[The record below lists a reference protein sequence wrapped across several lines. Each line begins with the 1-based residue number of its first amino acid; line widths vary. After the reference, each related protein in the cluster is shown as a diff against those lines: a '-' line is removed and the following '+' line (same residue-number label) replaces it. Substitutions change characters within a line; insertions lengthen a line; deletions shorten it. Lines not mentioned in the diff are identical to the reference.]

1 MPHHLPALP
10 VSLRGLIGVFA
21 LVQLGWI
28 ALLGQHS
35 WQGQKAEL
43 EKELLL
49 NARFLAIASQ
59 ATFDTVGAGLVDLS
73 DRLTEG
79 GRNPLHDPSAVTA
92 LLRQYQRY
100 YPKVSAIALVRPDG
114 KVVAHSLYPDPAQV
128 RQSLSPAELAAE
140 LYHYRSAPRGYA
152 LGSTSKGM
160 FSERWR
166 LSIRQ
171 TRYASDGRPAFY
183 LHASIP
189 IDPEQPLWS
198 DLGLPPSHAISLVR
212 MDGTIVARWPAPDPE
227 AIYGADPASG
237 LLKMLANN
245 LSSAKEGSL
254 YIPKSIDRLERL
266 AAFSRLE
273 NLPLSAVAS
282 VDYSLITTLWLK
294 RNLWWFIS
302 GAAFLIL
309 TAVVFIRLTFLERR
323 HHGELETAS
332 QTDALTGLLNRRG
345 CMERLEE
352 CLARQR
358 TRQRPLTLLYLDL
371 DNFKPIND
379 NHGHDYGD
387 ELLRQ
392 VAERLR
398 AAIREGDLAARIGG
412 DEFVVVLPDIDCSEA
427 GGLAE
432 RVLEQFE
439 RPFPVRELN
448 IRMRTSIGYGCFPE
462 HGQTIEDLLAAADHS
477 MYECKHQR
485 QQGGVEATL
494 H

>member
-1 MPHHLPALP
+1 MPHPLPALP

-79 GRNPLHDPSAVTA
+79 GHDPLHDPAAISP

-100 YPKVSAIALVRPDG
+100 YPKVSAIGLVQPDG
-114 KVVAHSLYPDPAQV
+114 KVAAHSLYADPTQV
-128 RQSLSPAELAAE
+128 RQAVPQAELAAE
-140 LYHYRSAPRGYA
+140 MYRYRSAPRGYA
-152 LGSTSKGM
+152 LGSTSKGV
-160 FSERWR
+160 FSDRWR
-166 LSIRQ
+166 LSLRQ
-171 TRYASDGRPAFY
+171 TRYRGDGRPAFY

-189 IDPEQPLWS
+189 IDPELPLWS

-212 MDGTIVARWPAPDPE
+212 LDGSIVARWPAPDPD
-227 AIYGADPASG
+227 AIYNADPGTDLS
-237 LLKMLANN
+237 KF
-245 LSSAKEGSL
+245 LSSNISASREGSL
-254 YIPKSIDRLERL
+254 YIAESVDHKERL
-266 AAFSRLE
+266 AAFSRLDT
-273 NLPLSAVAS
+273 LPLAAVAS
-282 VDYSLITTLWLK
+282 VDYSLITELWFT

-302 GAAFLIL
+302 GAVFLIL
-309 TAVVFIRLTFLERR
+309 TVLLFLRMTLLERR

-332 QTDALTGLLNRRG
+332 QTDPLTGLLNRRG
-345 CMERLEE
+345 CMDRLQA
-352 CLARQR
+352 CLARQEN
-358 TRQRPLTLLYLDL
+358 RQRPLTLLYLDL

-379 NHGHDYGD
+379 KHGHDYGD
-387 ELLRQ
+387 DLLKQ
-392 VAERLR
+392 VAERIR

-412 DEFVVVLPDIDCSEA
+412 DEFVVVLPDIACGEA
-427 GGLAE
+427 EGLAE

-462 HGQTIEDLLAAADHS
+462 HGHTIEDLLVAADRS
-477 MYECKHQR
+477 MYECKNRGR
-485 QQGGVEATL
+485 QGDTHATL

>member
-1 MPHHLPALP
+1 MPSLLPTLS

-35 WQGQKAEL
+35 WQAQKGEL

-79 GRNPLHDPSAVTA
+79 GADPLRDPAAVA
-92 LLRQYQRY
+92 SLLRQYQRY
-100 YPKVSAIALVRPDG
+100 YPKVSAIALIRPDG
-114 KVVAHSLYPDPAQV
+114 KVVAHSLTPHPEALQPLMS
-128 RQSLSPAELAAE
+128 QAEIAADM
-140 LYHYRSAPRGYA
+140 YRYRSTPRGYT
-152 LGSTSKGM
+152 LGSTDKG
-160 FSERWR
+160 FFLDHWR
-166 LSIRQ
+166 LSLRQ

-198 DLGLPPSHAISLVR
+198 DLGLPATHAISLVR
-212 MDGTIVARWPAPDPE
+212 LDGSIVARWPAPEPE
-227 AIYGADPASG
+227 LIYRAEPESP
-237 LLKMLANN
+237 LLRL
-245 LSSAKEGSL
+245 LSSTISASREGSL
-254 YIPKSIDRLERL
+254 YIAESIDRKERL
-266 AAFSRLE
+266 ASFSRLAS
-273 NLPLSAVAS
+273 LPMATVTS
-282 VDYSLITTLWLK
+282 VDYGLITDLWIQ

-302 GAAFLIL
+302 GGVFLIL
-309 TAVVFIRLTFLERR
+309 TAVVFLRLTLLERR

-345 CMERLEE
+345 CLERLAL
-352 CLARQR
+352 CLNRQR
-358 TRQRPLTLLYLDL
+358 GRERPLTLLYLDL

-379 NHGHDYGD
+379 QHGHDYGD

-398 AAIREGDLAARIGG
+398 AAIREGDIAARIGG
-412 DEFVVVLPDIDCSEA
+412 DEFVVVFPDIACSEA
-427 GGLAE
+427 DGLVQ

-439 RPFPVRELN
+439 QPFAVRELN

-462 HGQTIEDLLAAADHS
+462 HGRTTEDLLTAADHS
-477 MYECKHQR
+477 MYACKHQQR
-485 QQGGVEATL
+485 DSHPPTL